1 MAPVACQGRLI
12 LGDGSASRRLELDA
26 AKGLAMVLVV
36 AGHVVARDISPLG
49 NDWYPWANFR
59 LYSFHMAF
67 FFFLAGWVYFLRP
80 IADWQSRWVRTARRL
95 VPAYV
100 LFAATVFLAKFTLAR
115 FLPVD
120 RPVGQLLTELTL
132 QLLYPTQGF
141 ASFLWFIVVLLQI
154 QWAAPL
160 LMTVFRG
167 HRAWVLTLAVVLHL
181 ASVSGFVS
189 EVIALKEFSRYLLF
203 FLLGAW
209 VVEEPGT
216 FKLLADRWLL
226 FLTLLAAIVIWVPP
240 PFLRTVAA
248 LVSLPALYG
257 LACFLHERGWSRW
270 LIFVGI
276 NSFTIYLMNSLCM
289 GLMRALVLRTTGW
302 DGAIFPFVA
311 ALLLLSGLLLPVL
324 VQRLL
329 FARVAALD
337 RITR

>member
-1 MAPVACQGRLI
+1 
-12 LGDGSASRRLELDA
+12 
-26 AKGLAMVLVV
+26 MVLVV
-36 AGHVVARDISPLG
+36 AGHVVARDITPAG
-49 NDWYPWANFR
+49 NEWYAWANFR

-80 IADWQSRWVRTARRL
+80 IADWQGRWLRTAKRL
-95 VPAYV
+95 VPAYA
-100 LFAATVFLAKFTLAR
+100 LFAATVFIAKWALAR

-120 RPVGQLLTELTL
+120 RPVGQPLDELTL

-154 QWAAPL
+154 QWAAPM
-160 LMTVFRG
+160 LMVVFR
-167 HRAWVLTLAVVLHL
+167 RRWEWVVALAVVLHL
-181 ASVSGFVS
+181 ASVSGFVT
-189 EVIALKEFSRYLLF
+189 ELFALKEFCRYLIF

-209 VVEEPGT
+209 AAKGSPLVKTLADWWPLLLLL
-216 FKLLADRWLL
+216 LLA
-226 FLTLLAAIVIWVPP
+226 LLAWLPP
-240 PFLRTVAA
+240 PALRTVAA

-257 LACFLHERGWSRW
+257 VARFLHEQGWGRW
-270 LIFVGI
+270 LIFLGV

-289 GLMRALVLRTTGW
+289 GLVRAAVLRTTGW
-302 DGAIFPFVA
+302 DGALFPYVA

-329 FARVAALD
+329 FSRIGPLD